1 MHSSVRARAKMSAKP
16 TGQLSPRS
24 SFTPKPATALTPTE
38 EITTEGCTQLP
49 EAAAQAAAHAA
60 ERTPGTGST
69 DCTKRAVPDAAVRTG
84 KRRAVC
90 ATPPSS
96 EDDEQAGQ
104 ATMARPC
111 KQAASWTTLCRQTT
125 TRFALCRKAR
135 KVAQTSA
142 SWLSCG
148 LLQRQILLRTSASLG
163 PSMYQL
169 LVGRVGRPHRRWVY
183 CFPHALS
190 RRLPFT
196 FSDDEDEDGAEV
208 DLVVLPSSSP
218 STFVDDDDDAESG
231 PEFDPFVLIGS
242 PVGSEKPFKL
252 DEPEQDFFFGDLG
265 SETAPLSKSM
275 PANSKRKP
283 AAPAAT
289 RDPYGPSGH
298 ATKAMKALKKA
309 PSECSCL
316 CSAFLSLDVCVTAG
330 RCVSDSGGS
339 SVI

>member
-1 MHSSVRARAKMSAKP
+1 
-16 TGQLSPRS
+16 
-24 SFTPKPATALTPTE
+24 
-38 EITTEGCTQLP
+38 
-49 EAAAQAAAHAA
+49 
-60 ERTPGTGST
+60 
-69 DCTKRAVPDAAVRTG
+69 
-84 KRRAVC
+84 
-90 ATPPSS
+90 
-96 EDDEQAGQ
+96 
-104 ATMARPC
+104 
-111 KQAASWTTLCRQTT
+111 
-125 TRFALCRKAR
+125 
-135 KVAQTSA
+135 
-142 SWLSCG
+142 
-148 LLQRQILLRTSASLG
+148 
-163 PSMYQL
+163 MYQL

-283 AAPAAT
+283 AAATAGPAT
-289 RDPYGPSGH
+289 S
-298 ATKAMKALKKA
+298 KAAKAAKA
-309 PSECSCL
+309 AHECSCL
-316 CSAFLSLDVCVTAG
+316 CSAFLNLDVCVTAG
-330 RCVSDSGGS
+330 HCVA
-339 SVI
+339 